1 MNDELFKKVEKK
13 TKVKKRDIISLA
25 QMVNDNGLKDE
36 KTLRHVISE
45 LSSMTGKKVDKNLEN
60 KIINAV
66 MEDKVPKTLDNMF

>member
-13 TKVKKRDIISLA
+13 TKVKKSDIISLA

-66 MEDKVPKTLDNMF
+66 KEDKVPKTLDNMF

>member
-13 TKVKKRDIISLA
+13 TKVKKWDIISLA

-45 LSSMTGKKVDKNLEN
+45 LSIMTGKKVDKNLEN

-66 MEDKVPKTLDNMF
+66 KEDKVPKTLDNMF

>member
-1 MNDELFKKVEKK
+1 MNEELFKKVEKK
-13 TKVKKRDIISLA
+13 TKVKKSDIISLA

>member
-13 TKVKKRDIISLA
+13 TKVKKGDIISLD

>member
-1 MNDELFKKVEKK
+1 M
-13 TKVKKRDIISLA
+13 
-25 QMVNDNGLKDE
+25 NDNGLKDE

>member
-13 TKVKKRDIISLA
+13 TKVKKGDIIFLA

>member
-13 TKVKKRDIISLA
+13 TKVKKSDIISLA

>member
-13 TKVKKRDIISLA
+13 TKVKKGDIISLA
-25 QMVNDNGLKDE
+25 QMVNDNGQKDE

-66 MEDKVPKTLDNMF
+66 KEDKVPKTLDNMF

>member
-13 TKVKKRDIISLA
+13 TKVKKGDIISLA
-25 QMVNDNGLKDE
+25 QMDNNNGLKEE
-36 KTLRHVISE
+36 KNLRHVISE

>member
-13 TKVKKRDIISLA
+13 TKVKKGDIISLA

-45 LSSMTGKKVDKNLEN
+45 LSSMTGKKVDKNLGN

>member
-1 MNDELFKKVEKK
+1 MVLH
-13 TKVKKRDIISLA
+13 IHLA

>member
-13 TKVKKRDIISLA
+13 TKVKKVDIISLA